1 MQRQEG
7 RFLSQE
13 TRLLWLYNELLDHA
27 GDERRELKPA
37 HATVMLVLLA
47 RDYLREAPIT
57 KAELGAIV
65 GLKERQVHSILKDL
79 EGGIQN
85 YLLKKRQ
92 GGKGRGRAAN
102 IYEIRGDATGGQVQ
116 PDWPSYQQSSTGK
129 QLQVASNAQSSA
141 GNAVPSASPDR
152 QSVARENTP
161 KPSKELPVAC
171 GEILPPIE
179 HAPARGNTNLK
190 LRDTSQLYPER
201 AELAATAAR
210 EPIRLNGKARGMA
223 AHALA
228 AVIFDEVNSP
238 FLDPNRSQSLSTSAG
253 VIHSLMDAGADFDLD
268 ILPTI
273 KRIMANKREHIR
285 SLGYFEDA
293 IRQHAAARMAAEAP
307 RLPITPAE
315 ANTHD
320 HTSSTSVDGIRVRRE
335 PVSPATAARL
345 QRRARREAERQPI
358 DYGRVD
364 SQRVD

>member
-1 MQRQEG
+1 M
-7 RFLSQE
+7 SQE

-37 HATVMLVLLA
+37 HVTVMLVLLS

-92 GGKGRGRAAN
+92 GGKGKGRAAN

-116 PDWPSYQQSSTGK
+116 PNWPSYQQSTTGEE
-129 QLQVASNAQSSA
+129 LPVASNPQSSA

-152 QSVARENTP
+152 QLVARE
-161 KPSKELPVAC
+161 KPPSTSEELPVAC
-171 GEILPPIE
+171 GEILPPIK

-201 AELAATAAR
+201 PELAATAAR
-210 EPIRLNGKARGMA
+210 EPIKLNGKARGMA

-228 AVIFDEVNSP
+228 AVIFEEVGSP
-238 FLDPNRSQSLSTSAG
+238 FLDPHRSQSLNTSAG

-293 IRQHAAARMAAEAP
+293 IRQHTAARMAAEAA
-307 RLPITPAE
+307 RAPITPAE
-315 ANTHD
+315 APNHD
-320 HTSSTSVDGIRVRRE
+320 QRPSHSYASAGKRRPRSVETEILMRDILDRPPST
-335 PVSPATAARL
+335 
-345 QRRARREAERQPI
+345 
-358 DYGRVD
+358 
-364 SQRVD
+364 